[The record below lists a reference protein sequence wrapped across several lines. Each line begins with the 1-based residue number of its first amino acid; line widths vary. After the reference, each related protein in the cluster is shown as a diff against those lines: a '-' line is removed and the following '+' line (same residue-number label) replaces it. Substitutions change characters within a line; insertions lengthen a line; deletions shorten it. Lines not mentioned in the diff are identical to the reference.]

1 MAHGGKGSSGGKQRM
16 HVPHAGMQ
24 QRSSSMKEYQK
35 RTGLTPLQLDPT
47 WKGVQNLCGF
57 RPAFDTQSVPDFLT
71 EVYQRKKNLLTKSGL
86 ITWFSKP
93 GTYCKMTEA
102 GDGAGPKPDKV

>member
-47 WKGVQNLCGF
+47 WKGVQNLCRISPRVRHPICAGF
-57 RPAFDTQSVPDFLT
+57 SHRGLSKKKKLAD
-71 EVYQRKKNLLTKSGL
+71 EVGVNYLV
-86 ITWFSKP
+86 F
-93 GTYCKMTEA
+93 
-102 GDGAGPKPDKV
+102 